1 MNRIVTNDLT
11 RHVLPLRTQSITG
24 ARMLHFLNYT
34 VDAIYLDGAQVPTL
48 PRLLPLSHAPAC
60 SGCSFFY
67 HLSRSRLLLHKA
79 VWEGVGMETADK

>member
-48 PRLLPLSHAPAC
+48 PRLLPSIFLQAV
-60 SGCSFFY
+60 
-67 HLSRSRLLLHKA
+67 RLVLL
-79 VWEGVGMETADK
+79 WSQ